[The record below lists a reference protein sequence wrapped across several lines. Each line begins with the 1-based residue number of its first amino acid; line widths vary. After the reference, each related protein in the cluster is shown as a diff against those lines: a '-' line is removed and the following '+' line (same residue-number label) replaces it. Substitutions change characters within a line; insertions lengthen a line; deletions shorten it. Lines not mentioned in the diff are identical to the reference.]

1 MTWWLGILQTVIGGG
16 LFFAGVWVGSR
27 IAKGEPILPKKPAP
41 LPMPIYDTPAER
53 NAIRKAAREEQ
64 EGITYEV
71 VP

>member
-1 MTWWLGILQTVIGGG
+1 
-16 LFFAGVWVGSR
+16 VWVGSR